1 MAYQFNPPPG
11 WPTPPQGW
19 SPPEGW
25 EPDASW
31 PTPPQDWQFWVEEPA
46 AGAAPTS
53 TGSQQQGSQAQQPQ
67 QSDPTQQLPPASFGE
82 PSQSQPSQP
91 THSQPTQHLGSSATP
106 APGYDPTQQIP
117 SQQSGHP
124 QSSQGFGAPGGY
136 SQEAP
141 YQTAPA
147 PYSSEPTAQ
156 LPYSTDPAAFGAAPP
171 SYAAGGFGGQGGQGG
186 YPGQQGFGPGGPG
199 GPNGPGDPG
208 KKKNNVG
215 LLVGIIVGAVV
226 ILGLGA
232 FFVVNALTGGSDD
245 PTADPTTSSSSPTD
259 DPTTAEPTDDPTTDP
274 TDTPT
279 DDPTTD
285 APTDDPT
292 TDPTTDAPDPSA
304 GTGTAPAGTVEL
316 GIGAPYEVRDFD
328 DALEATATL
337 QEMVWDPTCN
347 SSFGNSAEGR
357 LLALRFDVTVA
368 NPTPDGDAFSMNGL
382 YFNAYSDSASTG
394 SAWSLF
400 CEVDPVL
407 PDDIQP
413 GATVS
418 GWIVVDIPEGSTW
431 VTYEPTFGMGGD
443 SAAWRLPS

>member
-31 PTPPQDWQFWVEEPA
+31 PTPPQDWQFWVEESAAGSGPTPA
-46 AGAAPTS
+46 APAAPETS
-53 TGSQQQGSQAQQPQ
+53 QSPQPE
-67 QSDPTQQLPPASFGE
+67 PTQQLPAASFE
-82 PSQSQPSQP
+82 QSQPSQSQP
-91 THSQPTQHLGSSATP
+91 TQQFGTGSGSTP
-106 APGYDPTQQIP
+106 PPAYDPTQQFP
-117 SQQSGHP
+117 SQHAGGQEPGGQQSG
-124 QSSQGFGAPGGY
+124 FGVPGGY
-136 SQEAP
+136 SQDPP
-141 YQTAPA
+141 YQTAPR
-147 PYSSEPTAQ
+147 PYSGEPTAQ

-171 SYAAGGFGGQGGQGG
+171 SYAAGGFGGQGGQGNQGG

-199 GPNGPGDPG
+199 GPGDPG

-215 LLVGIIVGAVV
+215 LLIGIIGAAVL
-226 ILGLGA
+226 ILGIGTFA
-232 FFVVNALTGGSDD
+232 VVNALSGGDD
-245 PTADPTTSSSSPTD
+245 PTAEPTTSTS
-259 DPTTAEPTDDPTTDP
+259 EPTDDPTT
-274 TDTPT
+274 TDPT

-292 TDPTTDAPDPSA
+292 TDAPTDDPSTDAPTTDAPDPNA
-304 GTGTAPAGTVEL
+304 GTGTSPAGTVEL
-316 GIGAPYEVRDFD
+316 GIGAPYEVKDFD

-347 SSFGNSAEGR
+347 SSFGGDPEGR

-368 NPTPDGDAFSMNGL
+368 NPTPDGEAFSMNGL
-382 YFNAYSDSASTG
+382 YFNAYSDAASTG

>member
-31 PTPPQDWQFWVEEPA
+31 PTPPQDWQFWVEESAAGSAATPA
-46 AGAAPTS
+46 AGP
-53 TGSQQQGSQAQQPQ
+53 QQSQPQ
-67 QSDPTQQLPPASFGE
+67 QPDPTQQLSAASFGE
-82 PSQSQPSQP
+82 SSQQTPQSGP
-91 THSQPTQHLGSSATP
+91 GSSSTP
-106 APGYDPTQQIP
+106 APGYDPTQQLP
-117 SQQSGHP
+117 SQHSGNQHL
-124 QSSQGFGAPGGY
+124 SGQGFGVPGGY
-136 SQEAP
+136 SQDPP

-147 PYSSEPTAQ
+147 PYSGEPTAQ

-171 SYAAGGFGGQGGQGG
+171 SYAAGGFAGQGGQGNQGG

-199 GPNGPGDPG
+199 GPGDPG

-215 LLVGIIVGAVV
+215 LLVAIIAGAVL
-226 ILGLGA
+226 ILGLGTFA
-232 FFVVNALTGGSDD
+232 VVNALSGGSDD
-245 PTADPTTSSSSPTD
+245 PTADPTTSTS
-259 DPTTAEPTDDPTTDP
+259 EPTDDPSTTD
-274 TDTPT
+274 PT

-292 TDPTTDAPDPSA
+292 TDAPTDDPSTDAPTTDAPTTDAPDPNA
-304 GTGTAPAGTVEL
+304 GGGAAPAGTVEL

-337 QEMVWDPTCN
+337 QEMTWDPTCN
-347 SSFGNSAEGR
+347 SSFGGDPEGR

-368 NPTPDGDAFSMNGL
+368 NPTPDGEAFSMNGL
-382 YFNAYSDSASTG
+382 YFNAYSDAASTG

-400 CEVDPVL
+400 CEMDPVL

>member
-1 MAYQFNPPPG
+1 VAYQFNPPPG

-31 PTPPQDWQFWVEEPA
+31 PTPPQDWQFWVEESAAGSDPTPVAPA
-46 AGAAPTS
+46 APETS
-53 TGSQQQGSQAQQPQ
+53 QSQQP
-67 QSDPTQQLPPASFGE
+67 DPTQQLPAASFE
-82 PSQSQPSQP
+82 QSQPSQSQPSQ
-91 THSQPTQHLGSSATP
+91 QFGSGSTP
-106 APGYDPTQQIP
+106 PPAYDPTQQIP
-117 SQQSGHP
+117 SQHSGGQQPGGQQSG
-124 QSSQGFGAPGGY
+124 FGVPGGY
-136 SQEAP
+136 SQDPP
-141 YQTAPA
+141 YQTAPR
-147 PYSSEPTAQ
+147 PYSGEPTAQ

-171 SYAAGGFGGQGGQGG
+171 SYAAGGFGGQGGQGNQGG

-199 GPNGPGDPG
+199 GPGDPG

-215 LLVGIIVGAVV
+215 LLVGIIAGAVL
-226 ILGLGA
+226 ILGIGTFA
-232 FFVVNALTGGSDD
+232 VVNALSGGSDD
-245 PTADPTTSSSSPTD
+245 PTADPTTSTS
-259 DPTTAEPTDDPTTDP
+259 EPTDDPTTPD
-274 TDTPT
+274 PT

-292 TDPTTDAPDPSA
+292 TDAPTDDPSTDAPTTAAPDPNA
-304 GTGTAPAGTVEL
+304 GSGTSPAGTVEL
-316 GIGAPYEVRDFD
+316 GIGAPYEVKDFD

-347 SSFGNSAEGR
+347 SSFGGDPEGR

-368 NPTPDGDAFSMNGL
+368 NPTPDGEAFSMNGL
-382 YFNAYSDSASTG
+382 YFNAYSDAASTG